1 MKRSGLVERIYEA
14 AFVPEYWPSVLE
26 GVGRRA
32 QSVSGAM
39 IVFEDI
45 RPVRFMAT
53 PQIRPWTERF
63 CAEQWKV
70 SNRVPHIRRNPMAG
84 FSVLTKYFGADFM
97 QRDTS
102 HVHRLALGLDSEA
115 GTAISMPN
123 GDIVVFSF
131 DKSRGHGPHDKEA
144 VRFLDALRP
153 HLGRA
158 GLIAARVGVERG
170 LATASAL
177 QMIGLPAAV
186 LDASGRILATNALFD
201 ALSDIFLAAAF
212 GRVAIAGLGGEQ
224 ALFSCGRGGS
234 GFDATAPRICSDTW
248 HLRTSGLRRACRAA
262 AALRNRP
269 VSRRRDGCC
278 DNHAGAAGAGAVG

>member
-1 MKRSGLVERIYEA
+1 
-14 AFVPEYWPSVLE
+14 
-26 GVGRRA
+26 
-32 QSVSGAM
+32 
-39 IVFEDI
+39 
-45 RPVRFMAT
+45 MAT
-53 PQIRPWTERF
+53 PQIPWTERF

-115 GTAISMPN
+115 GTAISMPT

-144 VRFLDALRP
+144 VRFLDALHP

-158 GLIAARVGVERG
+158 GLIATRVGVERG
-170 LATASAL
+170 LATAAAL

-186 LDASGRILATNALFD
+186 LNASGRTIATNTLFD
-201 ALSDIFLAAAF
+201 ALSHTFLAAVLAGVPSPTRRRTGAF
-212 GRVAIAGLGGEQ
+212 PMR
-224 ALFSCGRGGS
+224 
-234 GFDATAPRICSDTW
+234 
-248 HLRTSGLRRACRAA
+248 
-262 AALRNRP
+262 
-269 VSRRRDGCC
+269 SRRRRIPCNRAPDLFRYLVRATIRPASPMSCRCGVAQSTCFK
-278 DNHAGAAGAGAVG
+278 AARWLLR